1 MQERFAPI
9 ARLANCFHCDAR
21 GSAEWCPLET
31 DDLRVLNQAKV
42 ASHYQPGQAV
52 FYQGNPCL
60 GVFCI
65 ESGTVAVR
73 KTDPHGNS
81 VIVRLAHGGE
91 TLGYRAFFAGVPY
104 RAGADALTAAR
115 ICFVEKSTV
124 RTLLDHQPA
133 VAQAFLRHMA
143 RDLEDAEEARLKAA
157 SLSARA
163 QLAGLL
169 LVLKQRF
176 GTMTRDGTLIIEL
189 PLSRQDL
196 AAVIGA
202 RPETIARA
210 VRSLEQS
217 NVAQFKGRSVVIPD
231 LDALMDEADLP
242 A

>member
-1 MQERFAPI
+1 MDERYATSTR
-9 ARLANCFHCDAR
+9 AASCFHCDAR
-21 GSAEWCPLET
+21 GTSEWCPLEAE
-31 DDLRVLNQAKV
+31 DLRLLNQAKV
-42 ASHYQPGQAV
+42 GNTYQPGQSV

-60 GVFCI
+60 GIYCI

-81 VIVRLAHGGE
+81 VIVRLAHSGE
-91 TLGYRAFFAGVPY
+91 TLGYRAFFAGAPY
-104 RAGADALTAAR
+104 RAGADALTQAR
-115 ICFVEKSTV
+115 ICFIDKTAV
-124 RTLLDHQPA
+124 RTMMDRNPA

-143 RDLEDAEEARLKAA
+143 RDLEDAEEARLKAT

-176 GTMTRDGTLIIEL
+176 GTMARDGTLIIEL

-196 AAVIGA
+196 AAVIGT
-202 RPETIARA
+202 RPETVARA
-210 VRSLEQS
+210 VRALEQAK
-217 NVAQFKGRSVVIPD
+217 VAQFNGRSVVIPD